1 MNPANA
7 PRAEL
12 LRIVNYG
19 STALSTV
26 IALPIVPA
34 EQGELPGLVVF
45 FAVTEMQ
52 MDFIKDCFEEHGE
65 ALTEQL
71 EGAGFSADQARQF
84 LPEAASGIVD
94 SAQGLDVAEIA
105 QQLVSDG
112 PSPFLSAINVD
123 AIAEKLGINSDLVTK
138 GLAAIAPV
146 LSQAFAQKGEGLM
159 GAVSSLAPGVLKRF
173 S

>member
-1 MNPANA
+1 MIPEDT
-7 PRAEL
+7 PHAEL

-19 STALSTV
+19 SKALSVV

-34 EQGELPGLVVF
+34 KHGGLPALVD
-45 FAVTEMQ
+45 FALTEIR
-52 MDFIKDCFEEHGE
+52 MDFIKDCFEEHGD

-84 LPEAASGIVD
+84 LPEAASGILE
-94 SAQGLDVAEIA
+94 SAQGLDVADMS
-105 QQLVSDG
+105 QQLIADS
-112 PSPFLSAINVD
+112 PSPLLSAINVD
-123 AIAEKLGINSDLVTK
+123 AIAEKLGMNSDLVTE
-138 GLAAIAPV
+138 GLAAIAPL

-159 GAVSSLAPGVLKRF
+159 GAVSSMAPGILKRF

>member
-1 MNPANA
+1 
-7 PRAEL
+7 
-12 LRIVNYG
+12 
-19 STALSTV
+19 
-26 IALPIVPA
+26 
-34 EQGELPGLVVF
+34 
-45 FAVTEMQ
+45 
-52 MDFIKDCFEEHGE
+52 MDFIKDCFEEHGD

-84 LPEAASGIVD
+84 LPEAASGIVN

-105 QQLVSDG
+105 QQLVSEG
-112 PSPFLSAINVD
+112 PSSFLSAINAD
-123 AIAEKLGINSDLVTK
+123 AIAEKLGMNSDLVTK

-159 GAVSSLAPGVLKRF
+159 GAVSSLAPGILKRF